1 MRFWLGVSMLAAIC
15 GSAFGEVAGDDRAPQ
30 ADVVRSKAL
39 TRGNIAEATEV
50 LRDPTQMSG
59 NFRQAVKNMAPAQAP
74 SSSAGAARQNF
85 PTIELVAKAMRT
97 EKAGKVVLRV
107 GNSLLHMRL
116 DNSVSIMHNG
126 ALLTL
131 RIDEITAEHVQV
143 HLLEFNQTLILQ

>member
-1 MRFWLGVSMLAAIC
+1 MRFYLWGAVLLSMSGVA
-15 GSAFGEVAGDDRAPQ
+15 VAVDDVAVPMEDMPR
-30 ADVVRSKAL
+30 KAL

-59 NFRQAVKNMAPAQAP
+59 NFRQAVKNMAPSQVP

-131 RIDEITAEHVQV
+131 RVDEITAEHVHV
-143 HLLEFNQTLILQ
+143 HLVEFNQSLILQ

>member
-1 MRFWLGVSMLAAIC
+1 MRFYLWGAVLLSMSGVA
-15 GSAFGEVAGDDRAPQ
+15 VAVDDVAVPMEDMSR
-30 ADVVRSKAL
+30 KAL

-131 RIDEITAEHVQV
+131 RVDEITAEHVHV
-143 HLLEFNQTLILQ
+143 HLVEFNQSLILQ